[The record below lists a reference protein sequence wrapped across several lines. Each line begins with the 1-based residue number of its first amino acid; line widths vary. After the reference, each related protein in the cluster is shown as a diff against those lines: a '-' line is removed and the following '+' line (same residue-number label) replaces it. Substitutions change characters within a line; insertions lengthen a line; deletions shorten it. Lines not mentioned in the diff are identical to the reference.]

1 VVWFR
6 ERSDAEYTSSVQS
19 RRFVNNVDHITENGG
34 DYFGGYS
41 SRLLL
46 KNKCLISKL
55 QQSFSCSIFLF
66 KCTIISFAF
75 VFLNFL
81 MDYISGG

>member
-34 DYFGGYS
+34 DILEDIQVGYS
-41 SRLLL
+41 
-46 KNKCLISKL
+46 
-55 QQSFSCSIFLF
+55 
-66 KCTIISFAF
+66 
-75 VFLNFL
+75 
-81 MDYISGG
+81 

>member
-55 QQSFSCSIFLF
+55 QQPFSCSIFFYLNVL
-66 KCTIISFAF
+66 SFHLLLCF
-75 VFLNFL
+75 
-81 MDYISGG
+81 